1 MASVRD
7 SLSHKLKGFLFQ
19 ITNHTEHSAADHM
32 ASHRHKTTVQNHTHT
47 HAQTR
52 ALVGMLV
59 QWSFWLL
66 KFPDIHGSDGTVPG
80 GSGSRAMCVCND
92 LSISRPLG
100 NESLGKLSRTGNRCM
115 KLGGRE

>member
-47 HAQTR
+47 RPDSCAR
-52 ALVGMLV
+52 WNVGPVEFLVV
-59 QWSFWLL
+59 KVSRHSWVRW
-66 KFPDIHGSDGTVPG
+66 DGPG
-80 GSGSRAMCVCND
+80 RFG
-92 LSISRPLG
+92 L
-100 NESLGKLSRTGNRCM
+100 
-115 KLGGRE
+115 